1 MDRIRFLVRF
11 EWRFLDES
19 IGMVVKLKKW
29 KIKRYDREK
38 QTQMF
43 IQKLQLLVSMGP
55 PGGGRNVIT
64 DRLLTKFNVIN
75 MTFPAEKQIVR
86 IYGSMLHHH
95 IGEFHS
101 EVKGIGRWANWEK
114 ERNVE
119 NGRGLI
125 LYGPFSLRFS
135 QWNNACYHRF
145 VHECDQQNVA
155 NPCKN
160 ALSVQSKGH
169 IEGRSLLRF
178 YILFLY
184 IYIRTS
190 FDGFNRFSK
199 ASFEVT
205 RTTNS
210 RGKPSYVCGCTR
222 CSASSAID
230 WSTTSKPINGDS
242 GEGIFCAKI
251 FISIF
256 QRQGLVRGPNRGTTW
271 KILWNNFRHRLSGEE
286 KSVVR

>member
-1 MDRIRFLVRF
+1 MSELRKR
-11 EWRFLDES
+11 
-19 IGMVVKLKKW
+19 KK
-29 KIKRYDREK
+29 Y
-38 QTQMF
+38 
-43 IQKLQLLVSMGP
+43 
-55 PGGGRNVIT
+55 
-64 DRLLTKFNVIN
+64 
-75 MTFPAEKQIVR
+75 
-86 IYGSMLHHH
+86 
-95 IGEFHS
+95 
-101 EVKGIGRWANWEK
+101 
-114 ERNVE
+114 
-119 NGRGLI
+119 GRGLI

-145 VHECDQQNVA
+145 VHECGQQNVA

-169 IEGRSLLRF
+169 IEGTSLLRF
-178 YILFLY
+178 YLLFLY
-184 IYIRTS
+184 IYDIRTS
-190 FDGFNRFSK
+190 FNRFSK

-205 RTTNS
+205 RITNS

-222 CSASSAID
+222 CSVSSAID
-230 WSTTSKPINGDS
+230 WSTTSKPLERG

-251 FISIF
+251 FTSTF